1 MPPFTQV
8 ITRIRPAL
16 VNSYT
21 RARTFHAAAAS
32 SAPYKDSQD
41 KDSLSPRSSEHVKSA
56 KDDDIARLDKTAY
69 KPSDASPETARS
81 RANDESARDDDPL
94 EFSGANQELS
104 KPRGDERSNLDRAP
118 GKDARGAGLSTGG
131 KASRKGE
138 K

>member
-1 MPPFTQV
+1 MPPFTQA
-8 ITRIRPAL
+8 ITRIRPAFA
-16 VNSYT
+16 NSYN
-21 RARTFHAAAAS
+21 RARIFHTTAATR
-32 SAPYKDSQD
+32 APYKDSQE

-69 KPSDASPETARS
+69 GPSDSSPEAARG
-81 RANDESARDDDPL
+81 RANDESEENDDPL

-131 KASRKGE
+131 RAPGKGE